1 MFYFG
6 QTIVKAVTFIVGS
19 QDSETNGKAYYS
31 KLNRYINNIVYMK
44 DRMSVDG
51 RSSCMQY
58 YKKKTFLC
66 RI

>member
-58 YKKKTFLC
+58 Y
-66 RI
+66 